1 MIKKA
6 ISIFIIMIITL
17 SVKSQ
22 CKYYNKINA
31 DGKKTGLWLMYWD
44 KEKHIPARRF
54 HYKNDRESGVCKM
67 YNSEG
72 KLMMK
77 ERHLKK
83 RIKVKNYNEH
93 GKIQQKGYGILEFH
107 TDKIRFYWHGHWK
120 FYAENHHL
128 TGISIYK
135 DGVFIESK
143 ENRRT
148 NKNQLTNKGL

>member
-1 MIKKA
+1 MIKK
-6 ISIFIIMIITL
+6 SITILIILVITL

-22 CKYYNKINA
+22 CKYYNKVNA
-31 DGKKTGLWLMYWD
+31 EGKKTGLWLMYLD
-44 KEKHIPARRF
+44 NEKKVLTRKF

-67 YNSEG
+67 YNPEG

-83 RIKVKNYNEH
+83 RIKVKNYNEQ
-93 GKIQQKGYGILEFH
+93 GKIQQKGYGIMEFN

-135 DGVFIESK
+135 DGVFIESIESK
-143 ENRRT
+143 RVKR
-148 NKNQLTNKGL
+148 NQVSP